1 MTPTLHVGQVVVSDN
16 AALRSHLPTLGAIVA
31 FHPPS
36 GADSAGATCGA
47 PHEGVGFPRACGTPT
62 AGESAQTFIKRVVGL
77 PGDTIALVNGTVIR
91 NGRPE
96 PRAYKVEPCNQ
107 APVCNFPKP
116 ITIASDEYF
125 MLGDNL
131 TASDDS
137 RFWGPVKR
145 SWLIGVVKVGR

>member
-1 MTPTLHVGQVVVSDN
+1 MMPTLHVGQTVVSDN
-16 AALRSHLPTLGAIVA
+16 AALRAHPPALGAIVV

-36 GADSAGATCGA
+36 GADSASAACGV

-62 AGESAQTFIKRVVGL
+62 ARESSQTFIKRVVGL

-107 APVCNFPKP
+107 APVCNFPEP
-116 ITIASDEYF
+116 ITIAPDEYF

-145 SWLIGVVKVGR
+145 AWLIGVVRVGR